1 MEIQGKVIAVLPE
14 RSGISARGEWKSQT
28 YVIETQEQYPKKMAF
43 DVFGADRI
51 ANFGIQ
57 FGEVINVSFD
67 IDAHEYQGRYFNQIR
82 AWNVVRQAQQAPVQ
96 GGGFSGN
103 VQPGAQAA
111 QQAMASSANAAGVA
125 NPTNPQNLFPPAQPQ
140 QPQSAAPSSDQ
151 FLQNRHQSRQCLQQ
165 PCKVLWYKA
174 VIPDNRCQYPG
185 AKEPD
190 RQNPA
195 DTCPRNWF

>member
-14 RSGISARGEWKSQT
+14 RSGVSARGEWKSQT

-51 ANFGIQ
+51 ASFGIQ

-82 AWNVVRQAQQAPVQ
+82 AWNVVRQAQ
-96 GGGFSGN
+96 
-103 VQPGAQAA
+103 AA

-125 NPTNPQNLFPPAQPQ
+125 KPMNQQNLFPPAQQPA
-140 QPQSAAPSSDQ
+140 QPQGDSDDLP
-151 FLQNRHQSRQCLQQ
+151 F
-165 PCKVLWYKA
+165 
-174 VIPDNRCQYPG
+174 
-185 AKEPD
+185 
-190 RQNPA
+190 
-195 DTCPRNWF
+195 

>member
-14 RSGISARGEWKSQT
+14 RSGVSARGEWKSQT

-57 FGEVINVSFD
+57 LGEVINVSFD

-96 GGGFSGN
+96 GGQSS
-103 VQPGAQAA
+103 AQAA

-125 NPTNPQNLFPPAQPQ
+125 NPMNPQNPHPPRQQPAQPQ
-140 QPQSAAPSSDQ
+140 GNSDDLP
-151 FLQNRHQSRQCLQQ
+151 F
-165 PCKVLWYKA
+165 
-174 VIPDNRCQYPG
+174 
-185 AKEPD
+185 
-190 RQNPA
+190 
-195 DTCPRNWF
+195 

>member
-14 RSGISARGEWKSQT
+14 RSGVSARGEWKSQT

-51 ANFGIQ
+51 ASFGIQ
-57 FGEVINVSFD
+57 LGEVINVSFD

-82 AWNVVRQAQQAPVQ
+82 AWNVTKVSQQTAAQ

-103 VQPGAQAA
+103 AQSSAQAA

-125 NPTNPQNLFPPAQPQ
+125 NPTNQQNLFPPEQ
-140 QPQSAAPSSDQ
+140 QSAQQQAQQRGNSDDLP
-151 FLQNRHQSRQCLQQ
+151 F
-165 PCKVLWYKA
+165 
-174 VIPDNRCQYPG
+174 
-185 AKEPD
+185 
-190 RQNPA
+190 
-195 DTCPRNWF
+195 

>member
-14 RSGISARGEWKSQT
+14 RSGVSARGEWKSQT

-57 FGEVINVSFD
+57 FGEIINVSFD

-82 AWNVVRQAQQAPVQ
+82 AWNVTKVSQQTAAQ

-103 VQPGAQAA
+103 VQSSAQAA

-125 NPTNPQNLFPPAQPQ
+125 NPTNQQNLFPPEQ
-140 QPQSAAPSSDQ
+140 QSAQQQAQQRGNSDDLP
-151 FLQNRHQSRQCLQQ
+151 F
-165 PCKVLWYKA
+165 
-174 VIPDNRCQYPG
+174 
-185 AKEPD
+185 
-190 RQNPA
+190 
-195 DTCPRNWF
+195 